1 MDTTPSCVGGVG
13 GCRLPRVPCLEDP
26 LPGLLQGALLDC
38 QGKLSGRL
46 PPTVR
51 RGGEAGEQGG
61 RERGRGER
69 PTLPGGGRRQSTGP
83 SLWSRPALC
92 WRCSLG
98 EGRPRAERGRP
109 APTWFR
115 AQAQPWLLKA
125 VSLVALAP
133 GQAPGLESDGRAHL
147 SRPWGSNASDAP
159 GNPPPRPP
167 APRTAQLPPSLGA
180 LLEGSQLPGRRDNLV
195 LWGPRCSG
203 NILGERGLKCP
214 PHCPKDLTLVRAG
227 NLEAACQ

>member
-1 MDTTPSCVGGVG
+1 MGRRENREAGRGAGEKGPHCPEAAGAGPPGPACGSGLPSAGGAAWEKG
-13 GCRLPRVPCLEDP
+13 GPGQKGG
-26 LPGLLQGALLDC
+26 GLLPPGFGL
-38 QGKLSGRL
+38 RL
-46 PPTVR
+46 
-51 RGGEAGEQGG
+51 
-61 RERGRGER
+61 
-69 PTLPGGGRRQSTGP
+69 
-83 SLWSRPALC
+83 
-92 WRCSLG
+92 SLG
-98 EGRPRAERGRP
+98 SLKLCPLLLSLRAPR
-109 APTWFR
+109 
-115 AQAQPWLLKA
+115 
-125 VSLVALAP
+125 
-133 GQAPGLESDGRAHL
+133 LESDGRAHL

-159 GNPPPRPP
+159 GTCPP